1 MPDKTGPAA
10 AGLHRQ
16 SRQTEVSGNVG
27 VGAVG
32 VAEVGGWTVTSM
44 KLVVVVGGDVSTDVT
59 VDGGTDEVTVTGTAE
74 TVLVGGVV
82 ISVVRG
88 PSRPATSNAA
98 TSSPVANPARPV
110 TAAEPQVG
118 RPLIRAPPRHAQR
131 RYED

>member
-1 MPDKTGPAA
+1 MPTKTGPAP

-27 VGAVG
+27 VVEVG
-32 VAEVGGWTVTSM
+32 VTEVVGWTVTST
-44 KLVVVVGGDVSTDVT
+44 KLVMVDGGDVSTDVT

-74 TVLVGGVV
+74 TVLVDGVV
-82 ISVVRG
+82 VSTGRG
-88 PSRPATSNAA
+88 PSRPATSSAA
-98 TSSPVANPARPV
+98 TSRPVANPASPV